1 MIQHILL
8 PPRAPYTCNK
18 HRWVH
23 TEINTNKSYKNY
35 LAQVIK
41 MVMIFCLYDQTLDK
55 VFVCTYV
62 YGICMYAHMCADVLA
77 QVAWVEARVWGYILS
92 IHSCLIVWSKG
103 SHRTW
108 WSLCF
113 SQDQLTRKC
122 LKYSCPPLTQVLRAR
137 AHPSISSFDR
147 AVDWSSGPHVC
158 PASTLPTEPSP
169 QPQKF
174 ILKLEVS
181 KDLKR
186 HGFVHK
192 RC

>member
-1 MIQHILL
+1 MYLCVWYMHVCTHVCRCSCPSSMCGSQSLRLYSLHSLL
-8 PPRAPYTCNK
+8 PYCLKQGLSQN
-18 HRWVH
+18 
-23 TEINTNKSYKNY
+23 
-35 LAQVIK
+35 L
-41 MVMIFCLYDQTLDK
+41 MIT
-55 VFVCTYV
+55 VF
-62 YGICMYAHMCADVLA
+62 
-77 QVAWVEARVWGYILS
+77 
-92 IHSCLIVWSKG
+92 
-103 SHRTW
+103 
-108 WSLCF
+108 
-113 SQDQLTRKC
+113 QLTRKC
-122 LKYSCPPLTQVLRAR
+122 LKNSCPPLTQVLWSR